1 MSGSMNAPAAL
12 LRLMR
17 PYQWVKNGF
26 VLVGLLFGHGW
37 SDQDL
42 VVRVAVIF
50 AAFCLASSGVYV
62 LNDILD
68 RHADRAHPEK
78 RERPVARGD
87 VGVPMATAWS
97 VLLLALAMALSASV
111 SPRAAGIVALYAVMN
126 VAYSAGL
133 KHVAILD
140 VFLIASGFML
150 RIAAGTV
157 GVGIEPSR
165 WLLGCGLMLTLF
177 LGFAKRRAE
186 LMSLEAAAER
196 LPGAEGQIAQRRSLQ
211 DYSPALLDPLLRICA
226 AGAAIGY
233 ALYTLDAQTVATHG
247 TSALI
252 WTLPAVLYGLFRYM
266 FSVYRNGAGADP
278 ARDVLRDPHLLGAL
292 AVWLLL
298 SAWLIH

>member
-1 MSGSMNAPAAL
+1 MKRTRAL

-37 SDQDL
+37 ADHEL
-42 VVRVAVIF
+42 VARVGMLFVG
-50 AAFCLASSGVYV
+50 FCLASSSVYV

-68 RHADRAHPEK
+68 RDADRAHPEK
-78 RERPVARGD
+78 RERPVAKGD
-87 VGVPMATAWS
+87 VGVPLAIAWS
-97 VLLLALAMALSASV
+97 VLLLVLALLLAVQAS
-111 SPRAAGIVALYAVMN
+111 REAAGIVALYAALN
-126 VAYSAGL
+126 VAYSSGL

-150 RIAAGTV
+150 RIAAGTL

-186 LMSLEAAAER
+186 LMSLEGDAGR
-196 LPGAEGQIAQRRSLQ
+196 PEGQGSGTTQRRSLH

-233 ALYTLDAQTVATHG
+233 ALYTLDAQTVAIHG

-252 WTLPAVLYGLFRYM
+252 WTLPFVLYGLFRYL
-266 FSVYRNGAGADP
+266 FAVYRNGAGADP
-278 ARDVLRDPHLLGAL
+278 ARDVFRDPHLLGAL
-292 AVWLLL
+292 AGWLAL
-298 SAWLIH
+298 SAWIIH